1 MSEYSE
7 CAAEQEQRDNE
18 SGIDDCEAYYNEHP
32 EEIILAE
39 PRASVA
45 TVAGTDLPAKPF

>member
-1 MSEYSE
+1 M
-7 CAAEQEQRDNE
+7 AELYQEQQEHDNL